1 MMKHDTESGRPPAER
16 RPTER
21 GDCKEFIDGIDMQTL
36 VHELRIHQ
44 TELEMQNEEVRV
56 AHAATENVSRK
67 YTDLFDFAPVA
78 YFLWDEWGKIQELN
92 LAGATLLGLNR
103 IKAIN
108 MRFGQFVEQE
118 DHPKFADFCRLAIQA
133 DIKQTCQVK
142 LLIGEQRVHVL
153 IEAVAASDHEGKITR
168 CRAAVIDITAQ
179 KRLDEALREQAV
191 LHDILDTVGEG
202 VFLLDLEGIILA
214 CNATAASRFGKTEN
228 AMVGRS
234 MFEVLPAKIAKS
246 RMSYM
251 QKAAKSGTSVQFE
264 DMREGIQFEHRV
276 YPVPD
281 ASRKGIQLAI
291 ISRDIT
297 ERKEAEEL
305 LQSKEVFHRD
315 ILNNLASHISVL
327 DRQGTII
334 AVNAAWDRFAQENG
348 NGHADR
354 LGVGVNYLDACR
366 NASGDLHEEARAA
379 LKGIEAVLQGYQPDF
394 SSEYSCHSPDAYRW
408 FVMKVTALSHQT
420 GGVVVSHM
428 DITDRKQA
436 EQERMET
443 ERHLLHA
450 QRLESLG
457 VLAGGIAHDF
467 NNILAGIMGH
477 ADLARLRLPE
487 SAPALEDIEEIRLV
501 VERAADLTR
510 QMLAY
515 TGKGKFSVAPVS
527 LSQVV
532 EDNKKMLAMLVSKK
546 ATMIYHLASDLP
558 VIQAD
563 ATQIHQVVLN
573 LAINASEA
581 LGANS
586 GEIEISTDTLQYGA
600 ADYTVDRGGI
610 DLQEGLYVRLR
621 IADTG
626 CGMDKQT
633 QARIFDPFFTTKFTG
648 RGLGLATVHGI
659 VRGHKGGMRVSSKTG
674 EGTFFEVLFPAI
686 DATQNFS
693 AGESISSESW
703 RGRGTVL
710 VVDDEK
716 LIRDLAS
723 RMIEHVG
730 FGVLTARDGEE
741 AIRIYEL
748 HKKDVTCVLLDLTMP
763 KMNGEETFRELRR
776 ISPDIP
782 VILSSGY
789 SPIGVAERLTPLGL
803 AGFLQKPYQFDKMVA
818 VLREATSRGNA
829 KSNCPSSPIQ
839 PVVGITPLFK
849 TGKFATGQHLP
860 TVLVVD
866 DDETIRKSTRVILKH
881 AGFSTLAAHDGESAI
896 HIFQEH
902 QNQIVCIFLD
912 LNLPKMSGKVVFRE
926 IRRISSKV
934 RVVVTSG
941 YPTELLEEQFA
952 GGDVFGFVCK
962 PEPLDV
968 VIAKLHEALVDADR
982 RV

>member
-1 MMKHDTESGRPPAER
+1 
-16 RPTER
+16 
-21 GDCKEFIDGIDMQTL
+21 
-36 VHELRIHQ
+36 
-44 TELEMQNEEVRV
+44 
-56 AHAATENVSRK
+56 
-67 YTDLFDFAPVA
+67 
-78 YFLWDEWGKIQELN
+78 
-92 LAGATLLGLNR
+92 
-103 IKAIN
+103 
-108 MRFGQFVEQE
+108 VE
-118 DHPKFADFCRLAIQA
+118 H
-133 DIKQTCQVK
+133 
-142 LLIGEQRVHVL
+142 
-153 IEAVAASDHEGKITR
+153 S
-168 CRAAVIDITAQ
+168 
-179 KRLDEALREQAV
+179 
-191 LHDILDTVGEG
+191 
-202 VFLLDLEGIILA
+202 
-214 CNATAASRFGKTEN
+214 
-228 AMVGRS
+228 
-234 MFEVLPAKIAKS
+234 
-246 RMSYM
+246 
-251 QKAAKSGTSVQFE
+251 
-264 DMREGIQFEHRV
+264 
-276 YPVPD
+276 
-281 ASRKGIQLAI
+281 
-291 ISRDIT
+291 
-297 ERKEAEEL
+297 
-305 LQSKEVFHRD
+305 
-315 ILNNLASHISVL
+315 
-327 DRQGTII
+327 
-334 AVNAAWDRFAQENG
+334 
-348 NGHADR
+348 
-354 LGVGVNYLDACR
+354 GVGVNYLDVCR
-366 NASGDLHEEARAA
+366 NASGEFHEEARAA
-379 LKGIEAVLQGYQPDF
+379 LKGIEAVLQGSQPDF
-394 SSEYSCHSPDAYRW
+394 SSEYSCDSPDTHRW
-408 FVMKVTALSHQT
+408 FTMKVTALSHPT

-428 DITDRKQA
+428 DITDRKHA
-436 EQERMET
+436 EQKRMET

-477 ADLARLRLPE
+477 ADLARLSLPE

-515 TGKGKFSVAPVS
+515 TGKGKFSVTPVN

-600 ADYTVDRGGI
+600 ADCTVNRGGI
-610 DLQEGLYVRLR
+610 DLREGLYVRLR

-659 VRGHKGGMRVSSKTG
+659 VRGHKGGMRVSSIAG
-674 EGTFFEVLFPAI
+674 EGTSFEVLFPAI
-686 DATQNFS
+686 DATHNFS
-693 AGESISSESW
+693 TGESISSETW
-703 RGRGTVL
+703 RGQGTVL

-716 LIRDLAS
+716 IIRDLAS
-723 RMIEHVG
+723 RMIEQAG

-748 HKKDVTCVLLDLTMP
+748 HKKEITCVLLDLTMP

-782 VILSSGY
+782 VVLSSGY
-789 SPIGVAERLTPLGL
+789 SPIGVTERLAPLGL

-818 VLREATSRGNA
+818 ILREATSRGNA
-829 KSNCPSSPIQ
+829 ESKCPSSAMQ
-839 PVVGITPLFK
+839 PVVGITPFSK
-849 TGKFATGQHLP
+849 TGKFAMGKPRQHLP
-860 TVLVVD
+860 TVLIID

-881 AGFSTLAAHDGESAI
+881 AGFSTLTANDGESAI
-896 HIFQEH
+896 RIYQEH

-912 LNLPKMSGKVVFRE
+912 LNLPKKSGKVVFRE
-926 IRRISSKV
+926 IRQISPKV
-934 RVVVTSG
+934 RIVVTSG